1 MSETFANDRT
11 ARVIAQAR
19 AARDAENYGRASQLL
34 AEADGLEAWAGVGA
48 GQGSRAAIAA
58 TISGMRRAASS

>member
-1 MSETFANDRT
+1 MVTFANDRT
-11 ARVIAQAR
+11 AAVVALAR
-19 AARDAENYGRASQLL
+19 SARDAECYGRSLQLL

-58 TISGMRRAASS
+58 TISGMRRAAGS